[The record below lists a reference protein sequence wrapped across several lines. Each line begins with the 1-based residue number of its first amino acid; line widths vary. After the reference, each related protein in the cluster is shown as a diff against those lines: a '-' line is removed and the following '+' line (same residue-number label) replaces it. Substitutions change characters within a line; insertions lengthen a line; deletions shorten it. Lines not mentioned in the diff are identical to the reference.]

1 MDKTVI
7 DILPHQAEFLQSQ
20 STHTGLIGGYGCGKS
35 FGGILK
41 TVVKKLKYPGI
52 PVAYYLPTYG
62 LIKDIAFPRFAEIF
76 DKLGIAY
83 ELKSGDHE
91 FHTAFGRVILRS
103 LSNPERIV
111 GYEVGYS
118 CVDETDI
125 LPAAQM
131 TDAFSKIIARNRLKL
146 PNGDVNQTDI
156 VGTPEGFKFA
166 YDFLVRNTKG
176 NRSIIK
182 GKTKDNPYLPE
193 GYVDTLTEM
202 YSEQQLAAYLNGE
215 FVNLTSG
222 NVYHRFSRTAN
233 HSSRTIKSTDV
244 LHIGMDFNVTKMN
257 AVVYVVDEIETDIT
271 VSNFN
276 GVQSITSTIRKKVRI
291 KTAVDEFV
299 NAYDTAEIIAL
310 IKQKFPGYK
319 IIIYP
324 DASGDNRKSSGR
336 SDIDL
341 LKSAGFV
348 IRKLSK
354 NPFVKD
360 RVNAMN
366 LSFSDSNG
374 NVYHYVNT
382 DQCPNYTEALEKQT
396 YKNGEPDKTGGFDHV
411 NEAGGYFIYYDS
423 KPTET
428 WGKSTTA

>member
-1 MDKTVI
+1 MELLEHQADFIESQAVHTGIVGGYRSGKSQAGVIKTVI
-7 DILPHQAEFLQSQ
+7 
-20 STHTGLIGGYGCGKS
+20 
-35 FGGILK
+35 
-41 TVVKKLKYPGI
+41 KKLAYPGI
-52 PVAYYLPTYG
+52 DVAYYLPTYG
-62 LIKDIAFPRFAEIF
+62 LVKDIAYPKFSAILEEFGV
-76 DKLGIAY
+76 DYVLNKT
-83 ELKSGDHE
+83 DHE
-91 FHTAFGRVILRS
+91 FITAFGKIIMRS
-103 LSNPERIV
+103 LDNPDTII

-118 CVDETDI
+118 CIDEADI
-125 LPAAQM
+125 LPTAHM
-131 TDAFSKIIARNRLKL
+131 DDAFTKVVARISIPL
-146 PNGDVNQTDI
+146 PDGKSNSLDFVS
-156 VGTPEGFKFA
+156 TPEGFKFM
-166 YDFLVRNTKG
+166 YNFFVTKP
-176 NRSIIK
+176 NKNKVLIK
-182 GKTKDNPYLPE
+182 ARTENNPFISESYIQ
-193 GYVDTLTEM
+193 TLEM
-202 YSEQQLAAYLNGE
+202 SYTPQQLSAYLNGE

-257 AVVYVVDEIETDIT
+257 AVVYVVDETETDIT

-310 IKQKFPGYK
+310 IQQKFPGYK

-411 NEAGGYFIYYDS
+411 TEAGGYFIYYDA